1 MEKALYGGNS
11 FFDRMERNLPVSLE
25 NMPDIPKT
33 DSNDDKSMVGD
44 EELLEVKEL

>member
-1 MEKALYGGNS
+1 
-11 FFDRMERNLPVSLE
+11 MERNLPVSLE